1 MPCLVPPEVFLC
13 HVPLTPSPEP
23 SVGTGHSCCR
33 PSGWAGFSQLSP
45 WQGRLSVVG
54 KPACCW
60 KSTAVTLCR
69 AERAPCRSHCISGWK
84 RKETFYGNFFNDFP
98 IFFLGKLS
106 AITYSVPEGINY
118 SLVLIVRI
126 SYSELLDVMS
136 SLDRVRGHMAFLFPS
151 FFPCSVLSVRLL
163 V

>member
-1 MPCLVPPEVFLC
+1 MLCPSRSVSLPCPTDTKSRAERWDWPLLLPSLRLGWFLTT
-13 HVPLTPSPEP
+13 VTL
-23 SVGTGHSCCR
+23 
-33 PSGWAGFSQLSP
+33 A
-45 WQGRLSVVG
+45 GRLSVVG
-54 KPACCW
+54 KPAHCW

-126 SYSELLDVMS
+126 SYSVLLDVMS
-136 SLDRVRGHMAFLFPS
+136 ALDRVRGHMAFLFPS